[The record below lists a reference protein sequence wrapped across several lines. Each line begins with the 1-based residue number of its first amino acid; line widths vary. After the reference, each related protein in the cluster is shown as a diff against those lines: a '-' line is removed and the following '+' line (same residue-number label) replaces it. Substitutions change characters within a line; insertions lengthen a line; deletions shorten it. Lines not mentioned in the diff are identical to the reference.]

1 MRYASREMLYLF
13 SPDKRY
19 STWRKLWVA
28 LAQAEHELGLPVSE
42 KQIKELE
49 AHIDDIDYEV
59 VAAKEKEI
67 RHDVMAH
74 VYAYGVKCPN
84 AKGIIHLGAT
94 SCYVTDN
101 ADIIILREALQLI
114 RQKILLVMEKLSE
127 FALAYKTLPTL
138 GFTHFQPAQPV
149 TVGKRACLWLHDLLL
164 DLQDVDYVIGS
175 LKLLGSKGTT
185 GTQAS
190 FLSLFEGDHEKV
202 KTLDRKIAEKM
213 GFDDV
218 YPVSG
223 QTYSRK
229 LDSRILSVLSGIAQ
243 SASKCA
249 NDIRLLQGLGE
260 LEEPFEKKQVGSSA
274 MAYKRNPMRCERMTS
289 LARNVIAM
297 TVNPAMTES
306 TQWLERTLDDSANRR
321 ISLSEA
327 FLSAD
332 AVLGIFAN
340 VTDGLVVYPKVI
352 KKRLMENLP
361 FMATENIM
369 MEAVK
374 RGGNR
379 QELHEKIR
387 EYSMQVTRE
396 VKLEGK
402 PNTLIAKMAADPAFM
417 MNEDELNSLLEPS
430 KYIGRSKEQVE
441 DFIEGYIAPL
451 LAGKDFSGVNV
462 ELNV

>member
-1 MRYASREMLYLF
+1 MKDIYESPFNLRYASREMLYLF

-42 KQIKELE
+42 EQIKELQ

-127 FALAYKTLPTL
+127 FALEYKALPTL

-185 GTQAS
+185 ARRQA
-190 FLSLFEGDHEKV
+190 F
-202 KTLDRKIAEKM
+202 
-213 GFDDV
+213 
-218 YPVSG
+218 
-223 QTYSRK
+223 
-229 LDSRILSVLSGIAQ
+229 
-243 SASKCA
+243 
-249 NDIRLLQGLGE
+249 
-260 LEEPFEKKQVGSSA
+260 
-274 MAYKRNPMRCERMTS
+274 
-289 LARNVIAM
+289 
-297 TVNPAMTES
+297 
-306 TQWLERTLDDSANRR
+306 
-321 ISLSEA
+321 
-327 FLSAD
+327 
-332 AVLGIFAN
+332 
-340 VTDGLVVYPKVI
+340 
-352 KKRLMENLP
+352 
-361 FMATENIM
+361 
-369 MEAVK
+369 
-374 RGGNR
+374 
-379 QELHEKIR
+379 
-387 EYSMQVTRE
+387 
-396 VKLEGK
+396 
-402 PNTLIAKMAADPAFM
+402 
-417 MNEDELNSLLEPS
+417 
-430 KYIGRSKEQVE
+430 
-441 DFIEGYIAPL
+441 
-451 LAGKDFSGVNV
+451 
-462 ELNV
+462 

>member
-1 MRYASREMLYLF
+1 MKDIYESPFNLRYASREMLYLF

-42 KQIKELE
+42 EQIRELE

-127 FALAYKTLPTL
+127 FALEYKALPTL

-190 FLSLFEGDHEKV
+190 FLSLFEGDP
-202 KTLDRKIAEKM
+202 RK
-213 GFDDV
+213 G
-218 YPVSG
+218 
-223 QTYSRK
+223 
-229 LDSRILSVLSGIAQ
+229 
-243 SASKCA
+243 
-249 NDIRLLQGLGE
+249 
-260 LEEPFEKKQVGSSA
+260 
-274 MAYKRNPMRCERMTS
+274 
-289 LARNVIAM
+289 
-297 TVNPAMTES
+297 
-306 TQWLERTLDDSANRR
+306 
-321 ISLSEA
+321 
-327 FLSAD
+327 
-332 AVLGIFAN
+332 
-340 VTDGLVVYPKVI
+340 
-352 KKRLMENLP
+352 
-361 FMATENIM
+361 
-369 MEAVK
+369 
-374 RGGNR
+374 
-379 QELHEKIR
+379 
-387 EYSMQVTRE
+387 
-396 VKLEGK
+396 
-402 PNTLIAKMAADPAFM
+402 
-417 MNEDELNSLLEPS
+417 
-430 KYIGRSKEQVE
+430 
-441 DFIEGYIAPL
+441 
-451 LAGKDFSGVNV
+451 
-462 ELNV
+462 